1 MASMKTVGICLVLC
15 AAACAPT
22 PATVPSETLQESVPT
37 EMELQE
43 LALAMSFLPGTF
55 ETFASPNM
63 ESDSTPIRIRHARFW
78 PERRNEG
85 WIYAEYARQDDDAH
99 PFRQRIY
106 RLRPVRGSSGVQVT
120 VYELPGEPA
129 RHVREWQKAQP
140 FSAVSPDQL
149 REQAG
154 CGFRLDRQMD
164 MILGGGTP
172 GTSCRG
178 AVPGVHHEHWEFQFT
193 SSSLRTWETGLDASG
208 RKVSGPPA
216 PWETRRMARQ
226 AR

>member
-1 MASMKTVGICLVLC
+1 MASMKTVAICLVLF
-15 AAACAPT
+15 AVACAPT
-22 PATVPSETLQESVPT
+22 PARVPSETQGSPPT

-55 ETFASPNM
+55 ETFASPTV
-63 ESDSTPIRIRHARFW
+63 ESDPTPVRIRHARFW
-78 PERRNEG
+78 SERPNEG

-99 PFRQRIY
+99 PFQQRIY
-106 RLRPVRGSSGVQVT
+106 RLRPVSGLSGVQVA

-129 RHVREWQKAQP
+129 RYVHEWQKAQP
-140 FSAVSPDQL
+140 FSGVSPDKL
-149 REQAG
+149 RERVG
-154 CGFRLDRQMD
+154 CGFHLGRQMD

-178 AVPGVHHEHWEFQFT
+178 VVPGVHHEHWEFQFT

-208 RKVSGPPA
+208 RQVSGPPA